1 MHFPEYVCPKCGFFN
16 PSARSKKLGLRRTP
30 SPPANVDTDSIQSPQ
45 PAPMEGVGST
55 KPTVD
60 TTPEVKDW
68 SRSREIAGHP
78 RGEAMQAKTPTS

>member
-16 PSARSKKLGLRRTP
+16 PSARSKRSGLQRTP
-30 SPPANVDTDSIQSPQ
+30 SPPANVDTDSILSPQ

-55 KPTVD
+55 KPTID
-60 TTPEVKDW
+60 TAPEVKDR

-78 RGEAMQAKTPTS
+78 RAEAMQAKTPTS

>member
-1 MHFPEYVCPKCGFFN
+1 MHFSEYVCPKCGFFN
-16 PSARSKKLGLRRTP
+16 PSARSKRSGLQRTP

-45 PAPMEGVGST
+45 PVPMEGVEST

-60 TTPEVKDW
+60 AAPEIKDRP
-68 SRSREIAGHP
+68 RSREIAGHP